1 MFASHFGNLKIVKK
15 LITAGAEID
24 ATDKDGNTAL
34 LIAAKLGYD
43 KVVGFLIESN
53 ADINVQDNLG
63 WTSLM
68 RAVIANQPKV
78 VSLLLQHSG
87 CRVESSGHSTR
98 ETALL
103 LATSH
108 GLLSIVKM
116 LINHGANVN
125 AQDKF
130 KRTPLMVAAF
140 AFYYEI
146 CVVLLDNVADLEMQ
160 DVDNKTA
167 LDWAKKTES
176 KNSTII
182 ELLEGKMSKLYDE
195 F

>member
-15 LITAGAEID
+15 LITAGVEID

-34 LIAAKLGYD
+34 LIASKLGYD
-43 KVVGFLIESN
+43 KVVEFLVESN

-68 RAVIANQPKV
+68 RAVNANHPKV
-78 VSLLLQHSG
+78 VRLLLQHS
-87 CRVESSGHSTR
+87 RSQVESSGHSTG
-98 ETALL
+98 ETALW

-108 GLLSIVKM
+108 GFLSIVKM

-125 AQDKF
+125 TQDKL

-140 AFYYEI
+140 AFYYDI
-146 CVVLLDNVADLEMQ
+146 CVVLLDNGADLEMQ
-160 DVDNKTA
+160 DIDNKTA

-176 KNSTII
+176 NNSTII
-182 ELLEGKMSKLYDE
+182 KLLEDKMSNLYDE